1 MKFSTIFLDRD
12 GVINRKLENDYVKN
26 WDEFEFL
33 PGVKAALAQLTAAQ
47 HRLIIITNQRG
58 ISRGIMSE
66 EDVKNVHQKLCAEVA
81 ASGANISGIYFC
93 PHDNHQCSCRKPDV
107 GMFLN
112 AYNDFP
118 EIDFAT
124 SVMIGDSLTD
134 LEAGSRVGCATIF
147 INPSSKLLVPNPNSF
162 NLLGEAESLIEATTK
177 YLL

>member
-26 WDEFEFL
+26 WSEFEFL
-33 PGVKAALAQLTAAQ
+33 PGVKEALIQLTAAQ

-58 ISRGIMSE
+58 VSRGIMSE
-66 EDVKNVHQKLCAEVA
+66 ADVTNVHQKLRSVVAE
-81 ASGANISGIYFC
+81 SGAIISGIYFC
-93 PHDNHQCSCRKPDV
+93 PHDNHQCLCRKPDV

-112 AYNDFP
+112 AQKDFP
-118 EIDFAT
+118 EIEFAK

-147 INPSSKLLVPNPNSF
+147 INPSSKLLIPNPSSF

>member
-26 WDEFEFL
+26 WSEFEFL
-33 PGVKAALAQLTAAQ
+33 AGVKEALIQLTAAQ

-66 EDVKNVHQKLCAEVA
+66 LDVQNVHQKLRSELAVY
-81 ASGANISGIYFC
+81 GANISGIYHC

-112 AYNDFP
+112 AQKDFP
-118 EIDFAT
+118 EIDFKQ
-124 SVMIGDSLTD
+124 SVMIGDSVTD

-147 INPSSKLLVPNPNSF
+147 INPSSKLLIPDPLSF

>member
-26 WDEFEFL
+26 WAEFEFL
-33 PGVKAALAQLTAAQ
+33 SGVKEALAQLTATQ

-58 ISRGIMSE
+58 VSRGIMSE
-66 EDVKNVHQKLCAEVA
+66 SDVQNVHQQLRDELA

-107 GMFLN
+107 GMFLQ
-112 AYNDFP
+112 AQKDFP
-118 EIDFAT
+118 EIDFTT
-124 SVMIGDSLTD
+124 SVMIGDSVTD
-134 LEAGSRVGCATIF
+134 LEAGSQAGCATIF
-147 INPSSKLLVPNPNSF
+147 INPSSKLLIPNPPGF